1 MTRMTHNGKDKRK
14 EGRALTTVALAGT
27 ITLVSA
33 AGVALAEDQTDQSDA
48 PAVTYPK
55 FKTLR
60 FDEDWSGF
68 DSENGDDYWDDL
80 KHIKLSDDGSSW
92 VSVGGSLR
100 LRSEA
105 WQSFGF
111 SPATT
116 ADDSF
121 ALSRLQLHTDWNF
134 GENFRV
140 FIEGE
145 SALSTDRDLAG
156 GVRGLDADALDL
168 QNAFADIILP
178 FGEADDKVTLR
189 IGRQGLLFGKQRLV
203 STLPWANSQR
213 SWDGGRVIVEMN
225 GWRADAFYTRYT
237 PVEKYNFNDWNAG
250 PDFWGIY
257 ATGKIGGD
265 HNIGVDLYY
274 LGLETDGS
282 VTFNGTT
289 GIEERHT
296 VGARLFGKFG
306 DSGFGYDVEGAYQF
320 GDVGSA
326 DISAYMFAS
335 QVYYAFDSEWKP
347 KVYLGFDISSGDDT
361 AGDADVETF
370 NQLFPLGHAY
380 NGFMDLIG
388 RQNITDLS
396 AGVSF
401 KPHKKFL
408 VKADFHNFTRTSDS
422 DSVYN
427 AGGGVLRPT
436 AAGASSSVGQEFD
449 LTVKYFANRNLTIQ
463 GGYSHFFAGD
473 FFTDTGSDEDI
484 DWYYFQGT
492 YTF

>member
-1 MTRMTHNGKDKRK
+1 MTRKSNRNGIQQ
-14 EGRALTTVALAGT
+14 LTAAALAGT
-27 ITLVSA
+27 
-33 AGVALAEDQTDQSDA
+33 VALVATAGFAVASEDESTS
-48 PAVTYPK
+48 VTYPK

-60 FDEDWSGF
+60 FDEDWSEFNPADGTDF
-68 DSENGDDYWDDL
+68 WDDI
-80 KHIKLSDDGSSW
+80 KHMKLNDDGSFW
-92 VSVGGSLR
+92 VGVGGELR
-100 LRSEA
+100 IRTEA
-105 WQSFGF
+105 WKSFGF
-111 SPATT
+111 SPAAT

-121 ALSRLQLHTDWNF
+121 ALARAQIYSDFHF
-134 GENFRV
+134 GDNFRV

-145 SALSTDRDLAG
+145 SAVATDRDLAG

-168 QNAFADIILP
+168 QNAFVDITLP
-178 FGEADDKVTLR
+178 FGESDDKVTFRL
-189 IGRQGLLFGKQRLV
+189 GRQGLSFGKQRLV

-213 SWDGGRVIVEMN
+213 SWDGGRAIIELN

-250 PDFWGIY
+250 PDFYGIY
-257 ATGKIGGD
+257 ATGKFGGD
-265 HNIGVDLYY
+265 YNIGADFYY

-282 VTFNGTT
+282 RTYNGTS
-289 GIEERHT
+289 GIEERQT
-296 VGARLFGKFG
+296 IGARLFGKFG

-326 DISAYMFAS
+326 DVSAYMFAS
-335 QVYYAFDSEWKP
+335 QVYYSFDSEWKP
-347 KVYLGFDISSGDDT
+347 KVYIGFDLSSGDKT
-361 AGDADVETF
+361 AGDSDVETF

-388 RQNITDLS
+388 RQNVTDIS

-401 KPHKKFL
+401 KPHKKFF
-408 VKADFHNFTRTSDS
+408 VKADLHNFTRTEDT

-436 AAGASSSVGQEFD
+436 AAGASSDVGQEFD
-449 LTVKYFANRNLTIQ
+449 LTVKYLVDRHLTLQ

-473 FFTDTGSDEDI
+473 FFTDTGADEDI
-484 DWYYFQGT
+484 DFFYFQAV
-492 YTF
+492 YKF